1 MSALH
6 QFLFHLFLLP
16 AIYCQNLAFSLDAPG
31 QSDELSPSAYR
42 STVSEVRL
50 VFFATK
56 NDRPFVN
63 LQKDDFAVIDNETVI
78 RSFRSFNPAAT
89 IKLDL
94 IVLVDLSGSALAHNK
109 QELAEV
115 QRLVLQWPSGAEDMV
130 SVLSFSGTETHLI
143 CTEDCRDSIT
153 ADRIASS
160 PRGGTTPLFD
170 ALETA
175 TGLLNQRKRSD
186 VWPVIILFSDGD
198 DTISKTSFHRAL
210 ENILASEAQVY
221 AVDIGNPGQPANGTA
236 ILQKMADD
244 SGGRFLRIRD
254 GTARILG
261 DVIDDLHS
269 AQVVTYALPPSG
281 SDFHS
286 IRIFPTHN
294 LNLQFRSRHGY
305 YHYSTN
311 H

>member
-1 MSALH
+1 MSALS
-6 QFLFHLFLLP
+6 QLLFPLVLLP
-16 AIYCQNLAFSLDAPG
+16 AIYPHNLAFAVDPPS
-31 QSDELSPSAYR
+31 QSDELSHSAYR

-63 LQKDDFAVIDNETVI
+63 LQQDDFAVVDNETVI
-78 RSFRSFNPAAT
+78 RSFRSFNRGDA

-94 IVLVDLSGSALAHNK
+94 IVLVDLSGSVLANIK
-109 QELAEV
+109 QESAEV
-115 QRLVLQWPSGAEDMV
+115 QQLVLQWISSAEDMV
-130 SVLSFSGTETHLI
+130 SVLSFSRTEAHLV
-143 CTEDCRDSIT
+143 CAEDCRNSLT
-153 ADRIASS
+153 ADRIASL
-160 PRGGTTPLFD
+160 PTGGTTPLFD
-170 ALETA
+170 ALDTA
-175 TGLLNQRKRSD
+175 ASLLSKRKRPD

-198 DTISKTSFHRAL
+198 DTCSKTSFHQAL

-221 AVDIGNPGQPANGTA
+221 AVDTGNPGQSSNGTA
-236 ILQKMADD
+236 ILQQIADD
-244 SGGRFLRIRD
+244 SGGRLLRIHD

-269 AQVVTYALPPSG
+269 AQVVTYALPPSS

-294 LNLQFRSRHGY
+294 LSLQFRSRHGY